1 MLINRIPVLLEGKF
15 IEKNISD
22 RIIFA
27 FMKLNY
33 KLIGAGIVLA
43 AAGVG
48 AGDVVASAVSGASF
62 GLALLWA
69 LLIGAIFK
77 YFLNEG
83 MARYQLA
90 TKKTFMEGFTSKFKG
105 FNYYFLVYLV
115 IWSFIVGG
123 ALLLGIGFVSNA
135 MFSNIPTWIF
145 AIIMSL
151 LALFIVKGKSYAKF
165 ERVMKFFAIVMFI
178 SFLFSAIVVF
188 PSFITFFKG
197 LLIPTIPNMGS
208 FFNSA
213 FKVLALLGGVG
224 GTVTIMAY
232 SYWIREKNI
241 ISPKQIKT
249 VRWDLIIGYGITF
262 IFGMCVMIIA
272 STFIGSSQIIEGKAG
287 VMLLANSLQNILGP
301 VGFWIFSL
309 GFWSAIFSSLLS
321 FYDAIPYLFA
331 DSMRL
336 IKNES
341 DKKLRLSKYY
351 KWYQLFCVFPPMLLL
366 FLQKPFFLILSYSV
380 LGAFFMPFI
389 ALMILIIGNSKKL
402 GNLRNK
408 WWDNTMMVL
417 VFLVMIIV
425 SFWPL
430 IQKYIL

>member
-1 MLINRIPVLLEGKF
+1 
-15 IEKNISD
+15 
-22 RIIFA
+22 
-27 FMKLNY
+27 MKLNI

-48 AGDVVASAVSGASF
+48 AGDIVASAVSGASF

-105 FNYYFLVYLV
+105 FNYYFMFYLV

-123 ALLLGIGFVSNA
+123 ALLLGIGFVTNA
-135 MFSNIPTWIF
+135 MFPIIPAWSW
-145 AIIMSL
+145 AIVMSL
-151 LALFIVKGKSYAKF
+151 SALYIVKGRSYIKF
-165 ERVMKFFAIVMFI
+165 ERIMKFFAIIMFG
-178 SFLFSAIVVF
+178 SLLFSAIVVF
-188 PSFITFFKG
+188 PSFMTFFKG

-208 FFNSA
+208 FFDSA

-241 ISPKQIKT
+241 ISPKQLGT

-272 STFIGSSQIIEGKAG
+272 STFIGSGQVIEGKAG

-301 VGFWIFSL
+301 IGFWIFSL

-336 IKNES
+336 MKNKEE
-341 DKKLRLSKYY
+341 KKLRISKYY
-351 KWYQLFCVFPPMLLL
+351 KWFQLFCVFPPMVLLV
-366 FLQKPFFLILSYSV
+366 LQKPFFLILSYSV

-402 GNLRNK
+402 GALRNK
-408 WWDNTMMVL
+408 WWDNLVMVL
-417 VFLVMIIV
+417 IFLTMIIV

-430 IQKYIL
+430 IQKYLI